1 MRSQVTR
8 KMPFTEEQMQKI
20 YNTNIIDF
28 AREHGFEVEKGD
40 KATLHVK
47 NSGGL
52 YLFKHGRVLI
62 SLQGKGKAA
71 SWEQFPVT
79 VHGISIKD

>member
-47 NSGGL
+47 NSGG
-52 YLFKHGRVLI
+52 FCKAGRY
-62 SLQGKGKAA
+62 GKESG
-71 SWEQFPVT
+71 EVGGGYDT
-79 VHGISIKD
+79 

>member
-40 KATLHVK
+40 NAPPSKRQLC
-47 NSGGL
+47 SIR
-52 YLFKHGRVLI
+52 RVD
-62 SLQGKGKAA
+62 G
-71 SWEQFPVT
+71 
-79 VHGISIKD
+79 

>member
-1 MRSQVTR
+1 M
-8 KMPFTEEQMQKI
+8 
-20 YNTNIIDF
+20 NI
-28 AREHGFEVEKGD
+28 D
-40 KATLHVK
+40 KKVSAKQDIHVL
-47 NSGGL
+47 G
-52 YLFKHGRVLI
+52 VLI

>member
-1 MRSQVTR
+1 MRSEVTR
-8 KMPFTEEQMQKI
+8 KMTFTEEQMQKI

-47 NSGGL
+47 NLS
-52 YLFKHGRVLI
+52 LI
-62 SLQGKGKAA
+62 HIYGYCDDQYYDQL
-71 SWEQFPVT
+71 
-79 VHGISIKD
+79 

>member
-47 NSGGL
+47 NSGG
-52 YLFKHGRVLI
+52 RCV
-62 SLQGKGKAA
+62 
-71 SWEQFPVT
+71 
-79 VHGISIKD
+79 

>member
-40 KATLHVK
+40 KATPML
-47 NSGGL
+47 
-52 YLFKHGRVLI
+52 
-62 SLQGKGKAA
+62 
-71 SWEQFPVT
+71 EQ
-79 VHGISIKD
+79 I